1 MTYLP
6 PKPQRLERARQLMA
20 SSAIDLML
28 LGPSADFRYFT
39 GRPGHLSE
47 RLTALVI
54 GREGPP
60 ALVVPKLEA
69 PLYADLESS
78 FRLIAWADGED
89 PIAQLVTLA
98 QTTGSRAIAVND
110 QFWSGFLL
118 QLQDR
123 LPERSFRRASPLL
136 RRLRMTKDAEEIALL
151 REASRR
157 TDAAWEYFCAHERL
171 TGRTEREVAA
181 RLSELLLAEGLHE
194 VAFCI
199 VASGPNGA
207 SPHHETGDRV
217 IQPGDPVVIDFGGSY
232 YGYYSDIT
240 RTPVAGEPPSG
251 FADAYEAVLEAQQA
265 AFAAI
270 RPGVPCQD
278 VDRAARQVLAER
290 GYGPYFIHRLGHGVG
305 LTVHEDPYLVEGN
318 DEPLVPGMVVSD
330 EPGVY
335 IPGQWGV
342 RIEDLVVVTE
352 DGAERLNRV
361 SHELLRLP

>member
-1 MTYLP
+1 MTHLP
-6 PKPQRLERARQLMA
+6 PNPERLARARQLMA
-20 SSAIDLML
+20 AAAIDLL
-28 LGPSADFRYFT
+28 VIGPSADFRYFT

-54 GREGPP
+54 EQDGPP
-60 ALVVPKLEA
+60 VLVVPKLEA
-69 PLYADLESS
+69 PLYADLEGV
-78 FRLIAWADGED
+78 FQLIAWADGED
-89 PIAQLVTLA
+89 PIAHLVALA
-98 QTTGSRAIAVND
+98 QSTGSRAIAVND

-136 RRLRMTKDAEEIALL
+136 RRLRMTKDAEELALL

-181 RLSELLLAEGLHE
+181 RLTELLLAEGLHE

-240 RTPVAGEPPSG
+240 RTPVAGEPPPE
-251 FADAYEAVLEAQQA
+251 FAGAYEAVLEAQQA

-278 VDRAARQVLAER
+278 VDRAARQILAER

-318 DEPLVPGMVVSD
+318 DEPLEPGMVVSD

-352 DGAERLNRV
+352 DGAERLNTV